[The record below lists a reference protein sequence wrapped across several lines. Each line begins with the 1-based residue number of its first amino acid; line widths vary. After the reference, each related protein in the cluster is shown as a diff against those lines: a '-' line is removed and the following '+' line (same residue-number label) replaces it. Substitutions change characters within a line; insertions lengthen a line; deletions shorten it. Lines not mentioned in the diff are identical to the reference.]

1 MTPTRCAIYIRVSTA
16 MQRMEGWSLDAQRD
30 SLTALAAA
38 KGWKVIGVY
47 ADEGKSARKRLRD
60 RTEIFRLLNDV
71 RAGLVDVILFK
82 ELDRW
87 FRNVSDFYKVQDV
100 LDEYGVTWYSER
112 QPNLDMSTK
121 EGRLAANI
129 LLSVGQNEADATS
142 DRIKYTQK
150 FLRAQRRWGSGAR
163 TLCFGYTLDED
174 HHVVIDPDTEEV
186 ARALIDTTLR
196 TGSMLRATEEVS
208 ARYGQP
214 LPYSRVKTFMHS
226 TLLCGRYHDDPEFVA
241 EPYMDPKDWEYL
253 QALLHRP
260 TKRNSTRTFYFTGLV
275 RCAVCGHRLGANNSG
290 RKEYAYYRCL
300 HVGTPHEE
308 DTPIVSMAENRLE
321 RELLVYVRKALD
333 GKIAEVT
340 RIRSKKRRQPKG
352 NRAVIDKRL
361 ARLEDLYINDET
373 MTRERYEQK
382 KAEILAKLVEPQTDT
397 TGDELESLEQLRAV
411 LDQTFDEIYTGMTD
425 QEKQTFW
432 RGILKSVT
440 LGRKGIEDIEFRTD

>member
-1 MTPTRCAIYIRVSTA
+1 MNKPRCAIYIRVSTA

-38 KGWKVIGVY
+38 KGWKVIGIY

-121 EGRLAANI
+121 EGRLAVNI

-174 HHVVIDPDTEEV
+174 HHVVIDPSTEEV

-196 TGSMLRATEEVS
+196 TVS
-208 ARYGQP
+208 RRSG
-214 LPYSRVKTFMHS
+214 
-226 TLLCGRYHDDPEFVA
+226 
-241 EPYMDPKDWEYL
+241 
-253 QALLHRP
+253 
-260 TKRNSTRTFYFTGLV
+260 V
-275 RCAVCGHRLGANNSG
+275 RG
-290 RKEYAYYRCL
+290 
-300 HVGTPHEE
+300 
-308 DTPIVSMAENRLE
+308 
-321 RELLVYVRKALD
+321 
-333 GKIAEVT
+333 
-340 RIRSKKRRQPKG
+340 
-352 NRAVIDKRL
+352 RAV
-361 ARLEDLYINDET
+361 Y
-373 MTRERYEQK
+373 
-382 KAEILAKLVEPQTDT
+382 
-397 TGDELESLEQLRAV
+397 GS
-411 LDQTFDEIYTGMTD
+411 
-425 QEKQTFW
+425 
-432 RGILKSVT
+432 
-440 LGRKGIEDIEFRTD
+440 